1 MTLAELNGLDR
12 AAFVRAIGHVF
23 EHSPWIAD
31 ATWARR
37 PFRDLGHLHTELR
50 ATLHAAPRAQQ
61 LALIRAHPDL
71 AGRLAQQRK
80 LTQESTREQASAGL
94 DQLSAA
100 ELAEF
105 QRWNDE
111 YRRRFDFPFVIC
123 ARLNAKDTIL
133 AAMRQRVG
141 NSPAEE
147 VETALREI
155 EKIARIRL
163 GDILGAA

>member
-37 PFRDLGHLHTELR
+37 PFRDLGHLHAELR
-50 ATLHAAPRAQQ
+50 ATLHAAPREQQ

-111 YRRRFDFPFVIC
+111 YRRRFDF
-123 ARLNAKDTIL
+123 RL
-133 AAMRQRVG
+133 
-141 NSPAEE
+141 
-147 VETALREI
+147 
-155 EKIARIRL
+155 
-163 GDILGAA
+163 